1 MKVIADDREE
11 GSGVVDYLRKMK
23 VDVEIKRLPVGD
35 YLISDNIVV
44 ERKTANDFI
53 NSIIDKRLFKQIT
66 YMKKYYESPIIIIE
80 GDIDVVLQ
88 DRLIKKQQILGA
100 LASLALLKIPIVY
113 TNDPEETAYVIL
125 SILRKAL
132 KKQKNTVKALP
143 IKTKHIKIYKTVRD
157 AQIGLLTAIPG
168 IGPALAERILECF
181 GCPRKFFM
189 AHPYE
194 LRKVGL
200 GSERIKKIIEILD
213 TKYPGIDGYLAETR
227 NIDKKNQSS

>member
-11 GSGVVDYLRKMK
+11 SSGVIDYLRKMK
-23 VDVEIKRLPVGD
+23 VYVEVKRLPVGD
-35 YLISDNIVV
+35 YLISDDIIV

-66 YMKKYYESPIIIIE
+66 YMKKYYENPIVIIE
-80 GDIDVVLQ
+80 GNIDSVLEE
-88 DRLIKKQQILGA
+88 RLVKKQQILGA
-100 LASLALLKIPIVY
+100 LASLALLKVPVVY
-113 TNDPEETAYVIL
+113 TSDQEETAYVIL
-125 SILRKAL
+125 SLLRKAQ
-132 KKQKNTVKALP
+132 KKQKNSVKA
-143 IKTKHIKIYKTVRD
+143 ISVKTKHIKIYKTVKD

-168 IGPALAERILECF
+168 IGPALAERILEFF
-181 GCPRKFFM
+181 GCPRKFFT

-213 TKYPGIDGYLAETR
+213 TKYPGIDGYLT
-227 NIDKKNQSS
+227 DKKKS